1 MMALANVPT
10 LATPMALA
18 TDMAQC
24 RACDKI
30 VKPVLMARTSVSHRS
45 NIPGVFGQC
54 KQIPCCPLC
63 GEKNP

>member
-10 LATPMALA
+10 LATPMAPT
-18 TDMAQC
+18 TDLVQC
-24 RACDKI
+24 RFCSEV

-45 NIPGVFGQC
+45 NIPGVFGQY
-54 KQIPCCPLC
+54 KQIPCCPKC

>member
-1 MMALANVPT
+1 MLALAKVTT
-10 LATPMALA
+10 LASPMALGID
-18 TDMAQC
+18 TVQC
-24 RACDKI
+24 RACEKI
-30 VKPVLMARTSVSHRS
+30 VKPVLMARTSVSNRS